1 MEEEKK
7 VIKQMK
13 QNAKKDEEKVKNTLA
28 VKVEEVN
35 LQREKNE
42 LKRLEQRENYLK
54 IKKEHQDKMLSLQ
67 AKHFRISAKNKIQNI
82 QFENQK

>member
-1 MEEEKK
+1 
-7 VIKQMK
+7 
-13 QNAKKDEEKVKNTLA
+13 VKNTLA

-54 IKKEHQDKMLSLQ
+54 IKKEHQEKMLNL
-67 AKHFRISAKNKIQNI
+67 
-82 QFENQK
+82 

>member
-1 MEEEKK
+1 MAQKLEEKRQSQQSRK
-7 VIKQMK
+7 EIIQKNERNLVRRIK
-13 QNAKKDEEKVKNTLA
+13 QNAQKDEEKVKNTLA

-54 IKKEHQDKMLSLQ
+54 IKKEHQEKMLNL
-67 AKHFRISAKNKIQNI
+67 
-82 QFENQK
+82 